1 MKSFEEMKTF
11 LKEKNATHLLN
22 FYDELSENE
31 QKILL
36 EQIEKIDFDYMQN
49 LYQMTKESNAFQS
62 ENREITPI
70 TALDKSKLSTEE
82 YTSFNE
88 LGKKLIKEGIGKK
101 LIKEGKLAVCS
112 MAGGQGTR
120 LRL

>member
-1 MKSFEEMKTF
+1 MKSFEEMKNI

-22 FYDELSENE
+22 FYDKLSENE
-31 QKILL
+31 QKSLL
-36 EQIEKIDFDYMQN
+36 EQIEKIDFDYMQS

-70 TALDKSKLSTEE
+70 TALDKSKLSSEE
-82 YTSFNE
+82 YASFNE
-88 LGKKLIKEGIGKK
+88 LGEK

-120 LRL
+120 LRF